1 MATQVTLN
9 SGSVDSAGS
18 LLLRT
23 NGTTT
28 AVTVDTS
35 QNVGVGV
42 TPVGL
47 DSRFKNVEVGP
58 TASLSSIL
66 VSSTSLLTYLQH
78 NSYVDSSGATKFKY
92 TGGSNYAS
100 QYNQNNGSHLWQT
113 STAAGTGGN
122 ACTFTTNMTLD
133 ASGNLGVGTTSPSY
147 KITVKGG
154 NANNLLVDND
164 GSQYTQLLMQRNS
177 TANTGGDLLVDGT
190 NGLMSLRMLAVGS
203 LRFCTSASAGDGTE
217 RARIDSSGSLLVGT
231 TGLPINNGK
240 MAVSGI
246 SRFYQSS
253 GDSSVSISVDKSS
266 TTTTTSQVF
275 VAFTINNQNTG
286 SGQINANGASQA
298 AFGSFSDARLKENIV
313 DLPPQLDNIM
323 ALRPVEFDYIESEG
337 GGHQINFIAQEFE
350 QVYPDA
356 IGERADGMKTLTG
369 WGKTEARLVKAIQ
382 EQQALINQLTAR
394 ITALESA

>member
-28 AVTVDTS
+28 AVTVDTL

-133 ASGNLGVGTTSPSY
+133 ASGNL
-147 KITVKGG
+147 
-154 NANNLLVDND
+154 
-164 GSQYTQLLMQRNS
+164 
-177 TANTGGDLLVDGT
+177 
-190 NGLMSLRMLAVGS
+190 
-203 LRFCTSASAGDGTE
+203 
-217 RARIDSSGSLLVGT
+217 LVGT
-231 TGLPINNGK
+231 TGLPVANGR
-240 MAVSGI
+240 I
-246 SRFYQSS
+246 SSASASTSVIAGRFYCSA
-253 GDSSVSISVDKSS
+253 GDAYPSLAFDKSS
-266 TTTTTSQVF
+266 TTNTTSQIF
-275 VAFTINNQNTG
+275 AIFTINNQSTG